1 MCTVKSDG
9 VAINMCCTR
18 GLEESNYLLLWVLTR
33 LLRSIMRTFTTKKT
47 INRVYFSQFAHFPF
61 SEANVEYLGIPLEP
75 DFCINLPV
83 PLKYGYDVMIKYNF
97 FHLLSI
103 RELKM
108 TPCHADNPKLQTNSQ
123 GSDVAL
129 SSPPCWSPCGPSAV
143 YSHPEAADVSLSFNR
158 RFHVFRSDLRTVW
171 RTAQPHWWPAQRW
184 SGSLLTT
191 SNFSSHQN

>member
-1 MCTVKSDG
+1 MCTVKSGG

-33 LLRSIMRTFTTKKT
+33 LLRSIMRTFTTIKT

-61 SEANVEYLGIPLEP
+61 SEANVEYLEIPLEP

-97 FHLLSI
+97 FHILSI

-108 TPCHADNPKLQTNSQ
+108 TPCHADNPKLQRKTR
-123 GSDVAL
+123 L
-129 SSPPCWSPCGPSAV
+129 RCGPFISSMLKPLWSFSCV
-143 YSHPEAADVSLSFNR
+143 FTPRGGRCFSLF
-158 RFHVFRSDLRTVW
+158 
-171 RTAQPHWWPAQRW
+171 
-184 SGSLLTT
+184 
-191 SNFSSHQN
+191 